1 LYDVKPASRSLQQ
14 NNRTFAKNFG
24 DIVDHYMGY
33 DLSVSA
39 RFADGGLIQGG
50 LNAQRRVYDTCNAPG
65 LAVLTGTPVN
75 QVDNPE
81 SRFCHQVLPYR
92 PDLKLLASYN
102 LPFALTASGTYQM
115 SSGPMIVALWAAP
128 NSVIA
133 PALNRNLAAGL
144 NATKVIQLIEPGSEY
159 AGYQNQLD
167 LRLSRRMTFGRYRAR
182 LDANV

>member
-1 LYDVKPASRSLQQ
+1 
-14 NNRTFAKNFG
+14 
-24 DIVDHYMGY
+24 
-33 DLSVSA
+33 
-39 RFADGGLIQGG
+39 
-50 LNAQRRVYDTCNAPG
+50 VYDTCNAPG

-182 LDANV
+182 LDANVYNVFNNSYANSINTTFSTTASNQFMRPTAVLAGRLFKIGGQIEF